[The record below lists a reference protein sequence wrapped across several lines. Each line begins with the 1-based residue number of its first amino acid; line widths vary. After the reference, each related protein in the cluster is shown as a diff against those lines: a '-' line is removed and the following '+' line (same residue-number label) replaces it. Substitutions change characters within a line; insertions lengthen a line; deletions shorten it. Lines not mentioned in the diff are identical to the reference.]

1 MKQKHNLFSKTIA
14 LAMAILIAS
23 TTLTGC
29 SWFSSR
35 QDESSQEVVLEAPE
49 PDAQD
54 PGEDIV
60 DDSEVTADEDPTI
73 QSDEEENVVE
83 EPDTTTTGSKPDTTT
98 TETTGTASGS
108 TTTTQTV
115 VVTTPQQTAAPTTTN
130 KTNSSSSSS
139 SSSNT
144 SKTSSTT
151 KPTGTTSRQQSSQN
165 ATAVYQPVGSKP
177 VEESAAKQLAQPT
190 GGAPTPKKNTSYPSA
205 RFSQKGTYSE
215 SKVYQDGY
223 IDTGSVTIANK
234 TFVGSLYI
242 KVPSG
247 TVTLKNVDIQGT
259 LYVHSGSDWV
269 KLYDVNASKL
279 EVESKDTS
287 RVFASRD
294 TELSNVSI
302 KSETILEEGG
312 LFSGSRGF
320 TNVTVNAPK
329 GTTLTMKNLAL
340 NLLTTRSDC
349 DVVYDDDTI
358 INYVYTYAPTDLY
371 GYGQV
376 NRLYCYSDGVYYDAK
391 PLYIETGRGYASP
404 SKRIYSGGSGSSD
417 QTKKVTLY
425 GIADQYLD
433 IGEKKIVGID
443 HNGSS
448 LKVTTSNSSVAKVT
462 YSTAKSHITMTGV
475 KPGRAT
481 IKVTS
486 SRTGYESST
495 ISFDIIVRDNT
506 TQTVQLSGISNKYM
520 DEGDVRYV
528 NVNTNASRIT
538 LTNSNSRVA
547 EVTADGFQLKIR
559 ARNAGTTTV
568 KVTASRSGQIS
579 KSTTFKVIVSGNSS
593 GSEDKVIIRKIS
605 DQIMNRGSERIIN
618 VNTDGSSI
626 KATSSNTSVARVST
640 RRDDTLVIE
649 AVGTGTARITVTAS
663 RRGYRDATTSFYV
676 DVNGKTISA
685 PTVYMNYPN
694 GASYTNGSWSN
705 QNITFNLTGYSSG
718 RTAYSYERPAG
729 GSSSQ
734 WGNRRELA
742 NGTLTISAEGQKD
755 YYFFTRGSSGDSE
768 ATRVYTVRID
778 KTNPVINSISAPNNT
793 LSLRVS
799 DALSG
804 VANVVVLD
812 SNNTR
817 YTPVYANGTYT
828 FTPAAAGNYRAV
840 VTDYAGNSVTSNTYS
855 MPGTTQPDTTPPVIT
870 IDSTTTAPQTWQRN
884 SFDVKFSVSDSG
896 KLKSV
901 TADRGRLTQ
910 QTDGSYILSL
920 DEEGQNTYTIT
931 AEDESGNKQTAQIT
945 YYLDETNPVIGEPT
959 VDKNNEVTFTVTD
972 RLSGVVANSIAAVNK
987 SNDNDKPPVTHT
999 TGDSYT
1005 FTGTA
1010 GAEYNITAMDGA
1022 GNTAQAS
1029 VSIPQDTT
1037 TTPQPPAQGTITL
1050 SKISVSDESGIAQSK
1065 TISFQI
1071 EQNLQPGETLNVTV
1085 QKQGGAQL
1093 NAAATQSGNSTNYS
1107 VEVSEDGTYEVTATI
1122 SKDNVVLDTKKESIS
1137 VAGIDNEKPVIAV
1150 TKNEDNVVEFT
1161 VKDMNATTATFDGSA
1176 VTLKADATPQGLVY
1190 TGTVASAAAGEH
1202 TITATDA
1209 AGNTATQQ
1217 VTVTEKQQAPTVTVP
1232 SNTVSSADGQTA
1244 TTTIT
1249 VDPHGSSV
1257 SAVEPKESGAQVT
1270 RTAENQYQFTAT
1282 ANGSYTVE
1290 VTTAD
1295 NLSASVAL
1303 QVTGIEEKTNE
1314 PPVIQLGEQQLNAAM
1329 TEVTIPV
1336 TVSDPDG
1343 NAANVKLTASGG
1355 SLTGEG
1361 GSYTFTATA
1370 NGSYTFTA
1378 VDKDGNQATANAYVE
1393 KIIGNIAPAIRA
1405 GQPQVSA
1412 GTATAAITADPNG
1425 GAAITSVTG
1434 SEGCTVAPQGD
1445 GSYLLTTSANGTYTV
1460 TATNA
1465 LGKTAQTTVTVSG
1478 IDSTPPVIGEPTVSY
1493 SEDRKTATVSLSV
1506 TDEGGVASVTF
1517 AGIEMSASG
1526 GSYQASVSQNGSYTV
1541 VAVDQAGNQ
1550 QSATVQVSGIDLTP
1564 PSIQVTSAN
1573 NSWQKSQTVTFSV
1586 TDENSGVSAVQ
1597 VTRDGAPVAYTESS
1611 GYQFIA
1617 SANGTYVIAA
1627 TDKAGNQSTQSVTIT
1642 MVDATAPAAPSLTN
1656 GGKPVNAYNGKE
1668 DSVYKTDATS
1678 FAVSYQKAAEGESP
1692 VTVKAKV
1699 DSGEYTALSAD
1710 APKVTLTA
1718 GPHTVKIK
1726 TVDAAGNESAEV
1738 TYQISV
1744 QSKQASEQTGAEEP
1758 ETSDKQQ
1765 AETQEQPKE
1774 KQPAESFADPLPQE

>member
-98 TETTGTASGS
+98 TGTTGTASGS

-115 VVTTPQQTAAPTTTN
+115 VVTTPQQTAAPTNTN
-130 KTNSSSSSS
+130 KTN

-165 ATAVYQPVGSKP
+165 TTAVYQPVGSKP
-177 VEESAAKQLAQPT
+177 VEKSAAKQLAQPT

-312 LFSGSRGF
+312 MFSGSRGF

-329 GTTLTMKNLAL
+329 GTTLTMRNLAL

-371 GYGQV
+371 GYGQI
-376 NRLYCYSDGVYYDAK
+376 NRLYCYSNGVYYDAK
-391 PLYIETGRGYASP
+391 PLYIETGRGYATP

-425 GIADQYLD
+425 DIANQYLD

-448 LKVTTSNSSVAKVT
+448 LRVTTSNASVAKVT

-618 VNTDGSSI
+618 VYTDGSSI
-626 KATSSNTSVARVST
+626 KASSSNTSVARVST
-640 RRDDTLVIE
+640 RRDDTLIIE

-705 QNITFNLTGYSSG
+705 QNITFTLTGYSSG

-755 YYFFTRGSSGDSE
+755 YYFFTRGSAGDSE

-778 KTNPVINSISAPNNT
+778 KTKPVIDSASVQNNT

-870 IDSTTTAPQTWQRN
+870 IDSTTTAPQTWQRA

-945 YYLDETNPVIGEPT
+945 YYLDETNPEINYNVNKESKL
-959 VDKNNEVTFTVTD
+959 VTVTVAD
-972 RLSGVVANSIAAVNK
+972 RLSGINSVK
-987 SNDNDKPPVTHT
+987 VTESGADVQLQNPST
-999 TGDSYT
+999 NIYT
-1005 FTGTA
+1005 FTGEA
-1010 GAEYNITAMDGA
+1010 GKTYMVTAMDGA
-1022 GNTAQAS
+1022 GNTTQKD
-1029 VSIPQDTT
+1029 VQIPQDTT

-1050 SKISVSDESGIAQSK
+1050 SKISVSDPDGIAKSK

-1107 VEVSEDGTYEVTATI
+1107 VEVSENGTYEVTATI

-1137 VAGIDNEKPVIAV
+1137 VTGIDNEKPVIDSIEQ
-1150 TKNEDNVVEFT
+1150 TEEK
-1161 VKDMNATTATFDGSA
+1161 DGSKISFKVTDANA
-1176 VTLKADATPQGLVY
+1176 VNVLFNGTTIAANADGSYSV
-1190 TGTVASAAAGEH
+1190 TGIPAGDY

-1209 AGNTATQQ
+1209 AGNTASQQ
-1217 VTVTEKQQAPTVTVP
+1217 VTVAEKQQAPTVTVP

-1343 NAANVKLTASGG
+1343 NAADVKLTASGG

-1564 PSIQVTSAN
+1564 PSIQVMSAN
-1573 NSWQKSQTVTFSV
+1573 NTWQKSQTVTFSV
-1586 TDENSGVSAVQ
+1586 TDENSGVSTVQ
-1597 VTRDGAPVAYTESS
+1597 VTKDGAPVAYTESS
-1611 GYQFIA
+1611 GYQFVA
-1617 SANGTYVIAA
+1617 AANGTYVIAA

-1718 GPHTVKIK
+1718 GTHTVKIK

-1744 QSKQASEQTGAEEP
+1744 QTKQASEQTGTEKP

-1765 AETQEQPKE
+1765 EETQEQPKE
-1774 KQPAESFADPLPQE
+1774 KQSAESFADPLPQE

>member
-98 TETTGTASGS
+98 TGTTGTASGS

-115 VVTTPQQTAAPTTTN
+115 VVTTPQQTAAPTNTN
-130 KTNSSSSSS
+130 KTNSSS

-165 ATAVYQPVGSKP
+165 TTAVYQPVGSKP
-177 VEESAAKQLAQPT
+177 VEKSAAKQLAQPT

-312 LFSGSRGF
+312 MFSNSRGF

-371 GYGQV
+371 GYGQI

-391 PLYIETGRGYASP
+391 PLYIETGRGYATP

-425 GIADQYLD
+425 DISNQYLD

-448 LKVTTSNSSVAKVT
+448 LRVTTSNASVAKVT

-495 ISFDIIVRDNT
+495 ISFDIIVRDDT

-626 KATSSNTSVARVST
+626 KATSSNSSVARVST

-705 QNITFNLTGYSSG
+705 QNITFTLTGYSSG

-734 WGNRRELA
+734 WGSRRELA

-755 YYFFTRGSSGDSE
+755 YYFFTRGSAGDSE

-778 KTNPVINSISAPNNT
+778 KTKPVIDSASVQNNT

-840 VTDYAGNSVTSNTYS
+840 VTDYAGNSVTIGPYS
-855 MPGTTQPDTTPPVIT
+855 LQNPGNPDHTPPVIN
-870 IDSTTTAPQTWQRN
+870 ISQNVDQTKWQKA
-884 SFDVKFSVSDSG
+884 DGEVKFTVTDSSPIQ
-896 KLKSV
+896 SV
-901 TADRGRLTQ
+901 TVDQGNLKQ
-910 QTDGSYILSL
+910 EEDGSYTLKLSL
-920 DEEGQNTYTIT
+920 EGKNVYTIKAT
-931 AEDESGNKQTAQIT
+931 DAIDNYAVTSIT
-945 YYLDETNPVIGEPT
+945 YYLDKTNPAIGEMT
-959 VDKNNEVTFTVTD
+959 VDENEVTFTVTD
-972 RLSGVVANSIAAVNK
+972 SLSGIVTNSITAVNK
-987 SNDNDKPPVTHT
+987 ADSNDKKDVTST
-999 TGDSYT
+999 TGDRYT
-1005 FTGTA
+1005 FTGEA
-1010 GAEYNITAMDGA
+1010 GKTYMVTAMDGA

-1037 TTPQPPAQGTITL
+1037 TTPQPPAQGTIAL

-1085 QKQGGAQL
+1085 QKQGGAKL

-1107 VEVSEDGTYEVTATI
+1107 VEVSENGTYEVTATI
-1122 SKDNVVLDTKKESIS
+1122 SKDNVVLDTEKESVS

-1161 VKDMNATTATFDGSA
+1161 VKDMNATTVTFDGGA
-1176 VTLKADATPQGLVY
+1176 VTLKADTTSQGIVY

-1217 VTVTEKQQAPTVTVP
+1217 VTVAEKQQPPTVTVP
-1232 SNTVSSADGQTA
+1232 SNTVSSADGKTA

-1303 QVTGIEEKTNE
+1303 QVTGIQEKTNE
-1314 PPVIQLGEQQLNAAM
+1314 PPVIQLGEQQLDAAM

-1343 NAANVKLTASGG
+1343 SAADVKLTASGG

-1478 IDSTPPVIGEPTVSY
+1478 IDNTPPAIGESTVSY

-1597 VTRDGAPVAYTESS
+1597 VTKDGAPVAYTESS

-1642 MVDATAPAAPSLTN
+1642 MVDATAPAAPKLTN
-1656 GGKPVNAYNGKE
+1656 GNSAINPYNTKP

-1678 FAVSYQKAAEGESP
+1678 FAVSYQKAVEGESP

-1718 GPHTVKIK
+1718 GTHTVKIK

-1744 QSKQASEQTGAEEP
+1744 QSKQASEQTGTEKP

-1774 KQPAESFADPLPQE
+1774 KQSAESFADPLPQE

>member
-115 VVTTPQQTAAPTTTN
+115 VVTTPQQTAAPTNTN
-130 KTNSSSSSS
+130 KTNSSS

-165 ATAVYQPVGSKP
+165 TTAVYQPVGSKP
-177 VEESAAKQLAQPT
+177 VEKSAAKQLAQPT

-312 LFSGSRGF
+312 MFSGSRGF

-329 GTTLTMKNLAL
+329 GTTLTMRNLAL

-371 GYGQV
+371 GYGQI

-391 PLYIETGRGYASP
+391 PLYIETGRGYATP

-425 GIADQYLD
+425 DIANQYLD

-448 LKVTTSNSSVAKVT
+448 LRVTTSNASVAKVT

-495 ISFDIIVRDNT
+495 ISFDIIVRDDT

-626 KATSSNTSVARVST
+626 KATSSNSSVARVST

-755 YYFFTRGSSGDSE
+755 YYFFTRGSAGDSE
-768 ATRVYTVRID
+768 ATGVYTVRID
-778 KTNPVINSISAPNNT
+778 KTKPVIDSASVQNNT
-793 LSLRVS
+793 LSFRVS

-840 VTDYAGNSVTSNTYS
+840 VTDYAGNSVTIGPYS
-855 MPGTTQPDTTPPVIT
+855 LQNPGNPDHTPPVIN
-870 IDSTTTAPQTWQRN
+870 ISQNVDQTKWQKA
-884 SFDVKFSVSDSG
+884 DGEVKFTVTDSSPIQ
-896 KLKSV
+896 SV
-901 TADRGRLTQ
+901 TVDQGNLKQ
-910 QTDGSYILSL
+910 EEDGSYTLKLSL
-920 DEEGQNTYTIT
+920 EGKNVYTIKAT
-931 AEDESGNKQTAQIT
+931 DAIDNYAVTSIT
-945 YYLDETNPVIGEPT
+945 YYLDKTNPVIEEPT
-959 VDKNNEVTFTVTD
+959 IDKNEVTFTVTD
-972 RLSGVVANSIAAVNK
+972 SLSGIVTNSITAVNK
-987 SNDNDKPPVTHT
+987 SDDNDKPPVTHT

-1010 GAEYNITAMDGA
+1010 GTEYSITVMDGA
-1022 GNTAQAS
+1022 GNRTQKD
-1029 VSIPQDTT
+1029 VQIPQDTT

-1065 TISFQI
+1065 TLSFQI
-1071 EQNLQPGETLNVTV
+1071 EQDLQPGETLNVTV

-1137 VAGIDNEKPVIAV
+1137 VTGIDNEKPVISSVEQTQEEGGARISFKVTDANAV
-1150 TKNEDNVVEFT
+1150 NVLFEGT
-1161 VKDMNATTATFDGSA
+1161 TIAANADGSYS
-1176 VTLKADATPQGLVY
+1176 VTGIPAGDY
-1190 TGTVASAAAGEH
+1190 TIA
-1202 TITATDA
+1202 ATDV
-1209 AGNTATQQ
+1209 AGNTATQK

-1257 SAVEPKESGAQVT
+1257 SAVEPKESGARVT

-1343 NAANVKLTASGG
+1343 SAADVTLTASGG

-1445 GSYLLTTSANGTYTV
+1445 GSYLLTTSVNGTYTV

-1478 IDSTPPVIGEPTVSY
+1478 IDNTPPVIGEPAVSY

-1586 TDENSGVSAVQ
+1586 TDENSGVRAVQ

-1611 GYQFIA
+1611 GYQFVA
-1617 SANGTYVIAA
+1617 AANGTYVIAA

-1718 GPHTVKIK
+1718 GTHTVKIK

-1744 QSKQASEQTGAEEP
+1744 QTKQASEQTGTEKP

-1774 KQPAESFADPLPQE
+1774 KQSAESFADPLPQE

>member
-115 VVTTPQQTAAPTTTN
+115 VVTTPQQTAAPTNTN
-130 KTNSSSSSS
+130 KTNSSS

-279 EVESKDTS
+279 EVESEDTS

-312 LFSGSRGF
+312 LFSNSRGF

-329 GTTLTMKNLAL
+329 GTTLTMRNLAL

-371 GYGQV
+371 GYGQI

-391 PLYIETGRGYASP
+391 PLYIETGRGYATP

-425 GIADQYLD
+425 DISNQYLD

-448 LKVTTSNSSVAKVT
+448 LRVTTSNASVAKVT

-495 ISFDIIVRDNT
+495 ISFDIIVRDDT

-626 KATSSNTSVARVST
+626 KASSSNTSVARVST

-742 NGTLTISAEGQKD
+742 NGTLTVSAEGQKD
-755 YYFFTRGSSGDSE
+755 YYFFTRGSAGDSE

-778 KTNPVINSISAPNNT
+778 KTNPVIDSISAPNNT

-817 YTPVYANGTYT
+817 YTPVYANGIYT
-828 FTPAAAGNYRAV
+828 FTPAATGNYRV
-840 VTDYAGNSVTSNTYS
+840 LVTDYAGNSVTSNTYS

-870 IDSTTTAPQTWQRN
+870 IDSTTTAPQTWQRA

-945 YYLDETNPVIGEPT
+945 YYLDETNPEINYNVNKESKL
-959 VDKNNEVTFTVTD
+959 VTVTVAD
-972 RLSGVVANSIAAVNK
+972 RLSGINSVK
-987 SNDNDKPPVTHT
+987 VTESGADVQLQNPST
-999 TGDSYT
+999 NIYT
-1005 FTGTA
+1005 FTGEA
-1010 GAEYNITAMDGA
+1010 GKTYMVTAMDGA
-1022 GNTAQAS
+1022 GNTTQKD
-1029 VSIPQDTT
+1029 VQIPQDTT
-1037 TTPQPPAQGTITL
+1037 TTPQPPAQGAITL

-1065 TISFQI
+1065 TLSFQI

-1122 SKDNVVLDTKKESIS
+1122 SKDNVVLDTEKESIS
-1137 VAGIDNEKPVIAV
+1137 VAGIDNEKPVIDSIEQ
-1150 TKNEDNVVEFT
+1150 TEEK
-1161 VKDMNATTATFDGSA
+1161 DGSKISFKVTDANA
-1176 VTLKADATPQGLVY
+1176 VNVLFNGTTIAANADGSYSV
-1190 TGTVASAAAGEH
+1190 TGIPAGDY

-1209 AGNTATQQ
+1209 AGNTATQK

-1314 PPVIQLGEQQLNAAM
+1314 PPVIQLGEQQLDAAM

-1343 NAANVKLTASGG
+1343 SAADVTLTASGG

-1460 TATNA
+1460 TATNE

-1478 IDSTPPVIGEPTVSY
+1478 IDNTPPAIGEPTVSY

-1564 PSIQVTSAN
+1564 PSIQVMSAN
-1573 NSWQKSQTVTFSV
+1573 NTWQKSQTVTFSV
-1586 TDENSGVSAVQ
+1586 TDENSGVSTVQ
-1597 VTRDGAPVAYTESS
+1597 VTKDGAPVAYTESS
-1611 GYQFIA
+1611 GYQFVA
-1617 SANGTYVIAA
+1617 AANGTYVIAA
-1627 TDKAGNQSTQSVTIT
+1627 TDKAGNPNTRSVTIT
-1642 MVDATAPAAPSLTN
+1642 TVDATAPAAPSLTN
-1656 GGKPVNAYNGKE
+1656 SGKPVNAYNGKE

-1699 DSGEYTALSAD
+1699 DSGEYTALSAE

-1718 GPHTVKIK
+1718 GTHTVKIK

-1744 QSKQASEQTGAEEP
+1744 QTKQASEQTGTEKP

-1765 AETQEQPKE
+1765 EETQEQPKE
-1774 KQPAESFADPLPQE
+1774 KQSAESFADPLPQE

>member
-115 VVTTPQQTAAPTTTN
+115 VVTTPQQTAAPTNTN
-130 KTNSSSSSS
+130 KTNSSS

-151 KPTGTTSRQQSSQN
+151 KHTGTTSRQQSSQN
-165 ATAVYQPVGSKP
+165 TTAVYQPVGSKP
-177 VEESAAKQLAQPT
+177 VEKSAAKQLAQPT

-312 LFSGSRGF
+312 LFSNSRGF

-329 GTTLTMKNLAL
+329 GTTLTMRNLAL

-358 INYVYTYAPTDLY
+358 INYVYNYAPTDLY
-371 GYGQV
+371 GYGQI
-376 NRLYCYSDGVYYDAK
+376 NRLYCYSNGVYYDAK
-391 PLYIETGRGYASP
+391 PLYIETGRGYATP

-425 GIADQYLD
+425 DISNQYLD

-448 LKVTTSNSSVAKVT
+448 LRVTTSNASVAKVT

-626 KATSSNTSVARVST
+626 KASSSNTSVARVST
-640 RRDDTLVIE
+640 RRDDTLIIE

-676 DVNGKTISA
+676 DVNGKIISA

-742 NGTLTISAEGQKD
+742 NGTLTINAEGQKD
-755 YYFFTRGSSGDSE
+755 YYFFTRGSAGDSE

-778 KTNPVINSISAPNNT
+778 KTKPVIDSASVQNNT

-870 IDSTTTAPQTWQRN
+870 IDSTTTAPQTWQRA

-901 TADRGRLTQ
+901 TADRGTLTQ

-920 DEEGQNTYTIT
+920 DEEGKNIYTVT

-972 RLSGVVANSIAAVNK
+972 SLSGIVTNSITAVNK
-987 SNDNDKPPVTHT
+987 ADNNDKKDVTSA
-999 TGDSYT
+999 TGDRYT
-1005 FTGTA
+1005 FTGEA
-1010 GAEYNITAMDGA
+1010 GKTYTVSVMDGA
-1022 GNTAQAS
+1022 GNTTQKD
-1029 VSIPQDTT
+1029 VQIPQDTT

-1093 NAAATQSGNSTNYS
+1093 NAAATQSGNMTNYS
-1107 VEVSEDGTYEVTATI
+1107 VEVSENGTYEVTATI
-1122 SKDNVVLDTKKESIS
+1122 SKDNVVLDTKKESIP
-1137 VAGIDNEKPVIAV
+1137 VAGIDNEKPVIDSIEQ
-1150 TKNEDNVVEFT
+1150 TEEK
-1161 VKDMNATTATFDGSA
+1161 DGSKISFKVTDANA
-1176 VTLKADATPQGLVY
+1176 VNVLFNGTTIAANADGSYSV
-1190 TGTVASAAAGEH
+1190 TGIPAGDYI
-1202 TITATDA
+1202 ITATDA
-1209 AGNTATQQ
+1209 AGNTATQK
-1217 VTVTEKQQAPTVTVP
+1217 VTVTEKQQPPTVTVP

-1303 QVTGIEEKTNE
+1303 QVTGIQEKTNE
-1314 PPVIQLGEQQLNAAM
+1314 PPVIQLGEQQLDAAM

-1343 NAANVKLTASGG
+1343 NAADVKLTASGG

-1412 GTATAAITADPNG
+1412 GTATAIITADPNG

-1460 TATNA
+1460 TATNE

-1478 IDSTPPVIGEPTVSY
+1478 IDNTPPVIGEPAVSY

-1526 GSYQASVSQNGSYTV
+1526 GSYQALVSQNGSYTV

-1550 QSATVQVSGIDLTP
+1550 QSTTVQVSGIDLTP

-1573 NSWQKSQTVTFSV
+1573 NTWQKSQTVTFSV

-1597 VTRDGAPVAYTESS
+1597 VTKDGAPVAYTESS
-1611 GYQFIA
+1611 GYQFVA
-1617 SANGTYVIAA
+1617 AANGTYVIAA

-1718 GPHTVKIK
+1718 GTHTVKIK

-1744 QSKQASEQTGAEEP
+1744 QTKQASEQTGTEKP

-1774 KQPAESFADPLPQE
+1774 KQSAESFADPLPQE

>member
-115 VVTTPQQTAAPTTTN
+115 VVTTPQQTAAPTNTN
-130 KTNSSSSSS
+130 KTN

-165 ATAVYQPVGSKP
+165 TTAVYQPVGSKP
-177 VEESAAKQLAQPT
+177 VEKSAAKQLAQPT

-279 EVESKDTS
+279 EVESEDTS

-312 LFSGSRGF
+312 MFSNSRGF

-371 GYGQV
+371 GYGQI

-391 PLYIETGRGYASP
+391 PLYIETGRGYATP

-425 GIADQYLD
+425 DIANQYLD

-448 LKVTTSNSSVAKVT
+448 LRVTTSNASVAKVT

-705 QNITFNLTGYSSG
+705 QNITFTLTGYSSG

-755 YYFFTRGSSGDSE
+755 YYFFTRGSAGDSE
-768 ATRVYTVRID
+768 ATGVYTVRID
-778 KTNPVINSISAPNNT
+778 KTKPVIDSASVQNNT

-828 FTPAAAGNYRAV
+828 FTPAATGNYRVV

-870 IDSTTTAPQTWQRN
+870 IDSTTTAPQTWQRA

-945 YYLDETNPVIGEPT
+945 YYLDETNPEINYNVNKESKL
-959 VDKNNEVTFTVTD
+959 VTVTVAD
-972 RLSGVVANSIAAVNK
+972 RLSGINSVK
-987 SNDNDKPPVTHT
+987 VTESGADVQLQNPST
-999 TGDSYT
+999 NTYT

-1010 GAEYNITAMDGA
+1010 GKTYTVSVMDGA

-1050 SKISVSDESGIAQSK
+1050 SKISVSDERGIAKSK

-1093 NAAATQSGNSTNYS
+1093 NAAATQSGNMTNYS

-1122 SKDNVVLDTKKESIS
+1122 SKDNVVLDTKKESVS
-1137 VAGIDNEKPVIAV
+1137 VTGIDNEKPVISSVEQTQEEGGARISFKVTDANAV
-1150 TKNEDNVVEFT
+1150 NVLFNGT
-1161 VKDMNATTATFDGSA
+1161 TIAANADGSYS
-1176 VTLKADATPQGLVY
+1176 VTGIPAGDY
-1190 TGTVASAAAGEH
+1190 TIA
-1202 TITATDA
+1202 ATDA
-1209 AGNTATQQ
+1209 AGNTATQK

-1232 SNTVSSADGQTA
+1232 SSTVSSADGQTA

-1314 PPVIQLGEQQLNAAM
+1314 PPVIQLGEQQLDAAM

-1343 NAANVKLTASGG
+1343 SAADVKLTASGG

-1564 PSIQVTSAN
+1564 PSIQVMSAN
-1573 NSWQKSQTVTFSV
+1573 NTWQKSQTVTFSV
-1586 TDENSGVSAVQ
+1586 TDENSGVSTVQ
-1597 VTRDGAPVAYTESS
+1597 VTKDGAPVAYTESS
-1611 GYQFIA
+1611 GYQFVA
-1617 SANGTYVIAA
+1617 AANGTYVIAA

-1718 GPHTVKIK
+1718 GTHTVKIK

-1744 QSKQASEQTGAEEP
+1744 QTKQASEQTGTEKP

-1765 AETQEQPKE
+1765 EETQEQPKE
-1774 KQPAESFADPLPQE
+1774 KQSAESFADPLPQE

>member
-1 MKQKHNLFSKTIA
+1 M
-14 LAMAILIAS
+14 
-23 TTLTGC
+23 
-29 SWFSSR
+29 
-35 QDESSQEVVLEAPE
+35 
-49 PDAQD
+49 
-54 PGEDIV
+54 
-60 DDSEVTADEDPTI
+60 
-73 QSDEEENVVE
+73 
-83 EPDTTTTGSKPDTTT
+83 
-98 TETTGTASGS
+98 
-108 TTTTQTV
+108 
-115 VVTTPQQTAAPTTTN
+115 
-130 KTNSSSSSS
+130 
-139 SSSNT
+139 
-144 SKTSSTT
+144 
-151 KPTGTTSRQQSSQN
+151 
-165 ATAVYQPVGSKP
+165 
-177 VEESAAKQLAQPT
+177 
-190 GGAPTPKKNTSYPSA
+190 
-205 RFSQKGTYSE
+205 
-215 SKVYQDGY
+215 
-223 IDTGSVTIANK
+223 TIANK

-312 LFSGSRGF
+312 MFSNSRGF

-371 GYGQV
+371 GYGQI

-391 PLYIETGRGYASP
+391 PLYIETGRGYATP

-425 GIADQYLD
+425 DIANQYLD

-448 LKVTTSNSSVAKVT
+448 LRVTTSNASVAKVT

-626 KATSSNTSVARVST
+626 KASSSNSSVARVST
-640 RRDDTLVIE
+640 RRDDTLIIE

-755 YYFFTRGSSGDSE
+755 YYFFTRGSAGDSE

-778 KTNPVINSISAPNNT
+778 KTNPVIDSASVQNNT
-793 LSLRVS
+793 LSFRVS

-870 IDSTTTAPQTWQRN
+870 IDSTTTAPQTWQRA

-901 TADRGRLTQ
+901 TADRGTLTQ

-945 YYLDETNPVIGEPT
+945 YYLDETNPEINYNVNKESKL
-959 VDKNNEVTFTVTD
+959 VTVTVAD
-972 RLSGVVANSIAAVNK
+972 RLSGINSVK
-987 SNDNDKPPVTHT
+987 VTESGADVQLQNPST
-999 TGDSYT
+999 NIYT
-1005 FTGTA
+1005 FTGEA
-1010 GAEYNITAMDGA
+1010 GKTYTVSVMDGA
-1022 GNTAQAS
+1022 GNTTQKD
-1029 VSIPQDTT
+1029 VQIPQDTT

-1050 SKISVSDESGIAQSK
+1050 SKISVSDESGIAKSK

-1137 VAGIDNEKPVIAV
+1137 VTGIDNEKPVIDSIEQTEEKDGSKISFKVTDANAV
-1150 TKNEDNVVEFT
+1150 NVL
-1161 VKDMNATTATFDGSA
+1161 FDGKTIAANADGSYS
-1176 VTLKADATPQGLVY
+1176 VTGIPAGDY
-1190 TGTVASAAAGEH
+1190 TIA
-1202 TITATDA
+1202 ATDV
-1209 AGNTATQQ
+1209 AGNTATQK

-1314 PPVIQLGEQQLNAAM
+1314 PPVIQLGEQQLDAAM

-1343 NAANVKLTASGG
+1343 SAADVKLTASGG

-1564 PSIQVTSAN
+1564 PSIQVMSAN
-1573 NSWQKSQTVTFSV
+1573 NTWQKSQTVTFSV
-1586 TDENSGVSAVQ
+1586 TDENSGVSTVQ
-1597 VTRDGAPVAYTESS
+1597 VTKDGAPVAYTESS
-1611 GYQFIA
+1611 GYQFVA
-1617 SANGTYVIAA
+1617 AANGTYVIAA
-1627 TDKAGNQSTQSVTIT
+1627 TDKAVNQSTQSVTIT
-1642 MVDATAPAAPSLTN
+1642 MVDATAPAAPLLTN
-1656 GGKPVNAYNGKE
+1656 GGKPVNAYNGKA

-1678 FAVSYQKAAEGESP
+1678 FAISYQKAVEGESP

-1718 GPHTVKIK
+1718 GTHTVKIK

-1744 QSKQASEQTGAEEP
+1744 QTKQASEQTGTEKP

-1765 AETQEQPKE
+1765 EETQEQPKE
-1774 KQPAESFADPLPQE
+1774 KQPADSFADPLPQE

>member
-115 VVTTPQQTAAPTTTN
+115 VVTTPQQTAAPTNTS
-130 KTNSSSSSS
+130 KTNSSS

-165 ATAVYQPVGSKP
+165 TTAVYQPVGSKP
-177 VEESAAKQLAQPT
+177 VEKSAAKQLAQPT

-312 LFSGSRGF
+312 LFSNSRGF

-329 GTTLTMKNLAL
+329 GTTLTMRNLAL

-371 GYGQV
+371 GYGQI
-376 NRLYCYSDGVYYDAK
+376 NRLYCYSNGVYYDAK
-391 PLYIETGRGYASP
+391 PLYIETGRGYATP

-425 GIADQYLD
+425 DIANQYLD

-448 LKVTTSNSSVAKVT
+448 LRVTTSNASVAKVT

-568 KVTASRSGQIS
+568 KVTASRSRQIS

-705 QNITFNLTGYSSG
+705 QNITFTLTGYSSG

-755 YYFFTRGSSGDSE
+755 YYFFTRGSAGDSE

-778 KTNPVINSISAPNNT
+778 KTKPVIDSASVQNNT

-828 FTPAAAGNYRAV
+828 FTPAAAGYYRAV

-870 IDSTTTAPQTWQRN
+870 IDSTTTAPQTWQRA

-945 YYLDETNPVIGEPT
+945 YYLDETNPEINYNVNKESKL
-959 VDKNNEVTFTVTD
+959 VTVTVAD
-972 RLSGVVANSIAAVNK
+972 RLSGINSVK
-987 SNDNDKPPVTHT
+987 VTESGADVQLQNPST
-999 TGDSYT
+999 NTYT

-1010 GAEYNITAMDGA
+1010 GKTYTVSVMDGA

-1107 VEVSEDGTYEVTATI
+1107 VEVSENGTYEVTATI

-1137 VAGIDNEKPVIAV
+1137 VAGIDNEKPVITV
-1150 TKNEDNVVEFT
+1150 TKNEDGAVEFT

-1176 VTLKADATPQGLVY
+1176 VTLKTDATSQGLVY

-1303 QVTGIEEKTNE
+1303 QVTGIQEKTNE

-1336 TVSDPDG
+1336 TVSDPNG
-1343 NAANVKLTASGG
+1343 SAADVTLTASGG

-1370 NGSYTFTA
+1370 NGSYIFTA
-1378 VDKDGNQATANAYVE
+1378 ADKDGNQATANAYVE

-1405 GQPQVSA
+1405 GQPQVSS

-1465 LGKTAQTTVTVSG
+1465 LGETAQTTVTVSG
-1478 IDSTPPVIGEPTVSY
+1478 IDNTPPVIGEPSVSY
-1493 SEDRKTATVSLSV
+1493 SENRKTATVSLSV

-1550 QSATVQVSGIDLTP
+1550 QSTTVQVSGIDLTP

-1597 VTRDGAPVAYTESS
+1597 VTKDGAPVAYTESS
-1611 GYQFIA
+1611 GYQFVA
-1617 SANGTYVIAA
+1617 AANGTYVIAA

-1642 MVDATAPAAPSLTN
+1642 MVDATAPAAPLLTN

-1668 DSVYKTDATS
+1668 DSIYKTDATS

-1718 GPHTVKIK
+1718 GTHTVKIK

-1744 QSKQASEQTGAEEP
+1744 QTKQASEQTGTEKP

-1765 AETQEQPKE
+1765 EETQEQPKE

>member
-83 EPDTTTTGSKPDTTT
+83 EPDTTTTGSKPETTT
-98 TETTGTASGS
+98 TGTTGTASGS

-115 VVTTPQQTAAPTTTN
+115 VVTTPQQTAAPTNTN
-130 KTNSSSSSS
+130 KTNSSS

-165 ATAVYQPVGSKP
+165 TTAVYQPVGSKP
-177 VEESAAKQLAQPT
+177 VEKSAAKQLAQPT

-329 GTTLTMKNLAL
+329 GTTLTMRNLAL

-358 INYVYTYAPTDLY
+358 INYVYNYAPTDLY
-371 GYGQV
+371 GYGQI
-376 NRLYCYSDGVYYDAK
+376 NRLYCYSNGVYYDAK
-391 PLYIETGRGYASP
+391 PLYIETGRGYATP

-425 GIADQYLD
+425 DIANQYLD

-448 LKVTTSNSSVAKVT
+448 LRVTTSNASVAKVT

-742 NGTLTISAEGQKD
+742 NGTLTINAEGQKD
-755 YYFFTRGSSGDSE
+755 YYFFTRGSAGDSE

-778 KTNPVINSISAPNNT
+778 KTKPVIDSASVQNNT

-828 FTPAAAGNYRAV
+828 FTPAAAGNYRVV
-840 VTDYAGNSVTSNTYS
+840 VTDYAGNSVTIGPYS
-855 MPGTTQPDTTPPVIT
+855 LQNPGNPDHTPPVIN
-870 IDSTTTAPQTWQRN
+870 ISQNVDQTKWQKA
-884 SFDVKFSVSDSG
+884 DGEVKFTVTDSSPIQ
-896 KLKSV
+896 SV
-901 TADRGRLTQ
+901 TVDQGNLKQ
-910 QTDGSYILSL
+910 EEDGSYTLKLSL
-920 DEEGQNTYTIT
+920 EGKNVYTIKAT
-931 AEDESGNKQTAQIT
+931 DAIDNYAVTSIT
-945 YYLDETNPVIGEPT
+945 YYLDKTNPVIGEPT

-972 RLSGVVANSIAAVNK
+972 RLSGVVANSIAAVDKADGN
-987 SNDNDKPPVTHT
+987 NKPPVTHT

-1010 GAEYNITAMDGA
+1010 GAEYSITVMDGA
-1022 GNTAQAS
+1022 GNTAQTS
-1029 VSIPQDTT
+1029 VLIPQDTT
-1037 TTPQPPAQGTITL
+1037 TTPRPPAQGTIIL
-1050 SKISVSDESGIAQSK
+1050 SKISVSDPDGIAQSK

-1085 QKQGGAQL
+1085 QKQGGAKL

-1107 VEVSEDGTYEVTATI
+1107 VEVSENGTYEVTATI
-1122 SKDNVVLDTKKESIS
+1122 SKDNVVLDTEKESIS
-1137 VAGIDNEKPVIAV
+1137 VTGIDNEKPVITV
-1150 TKNEDNVVEFT
+1150 TKNEDGAVEFT

-1176 VTLKADATPQGLVY
+1176 VTLKTDATSQGLVY

-1217 VTVTEKQQAPTVTVP
+1217 VTVAEKQQPPTVTVP

-1343 NAANVKLTASGG
+1343 SAADVKLTASGG
-1355 SLTGEG
+1355 TLTGEG

-1611 GYQFIA
+1611 GYQFVA
-1617 SANGTYVIAA
+1617 AANGTYVIAA

-1642 MVDATAPAAPSLTN
+1642 TVDATAPAAPSLTN

-1678 FAVSYQKAAEGESP
+1678 FAVSYQKAVEGESP

-1699 DSGEYTALSAD
+1699 DSGEYAALSAE

-1718 GPHTVKIK
+1718 GTHTVKIK

-1744 QSKQASEQTGAEEP
+1744 QTKQASEQTGTEKP

-1765 AETQEQPKE
+1765 EETQEQPKE
-1774 KQPAESFADPLPQE
+1774 KQSAESFADPLPQE

>member
-83 EPDTTTTGSKPDTTT
+83 EPDTTTTGSKPETTT
-98 TETTGTASGS
+98 TGTTGTASGS

-115 VVTTPQQTAAPTTTN
+115 VVTTPQQTAAPTNTN
-130 KTNSSSSSS
+130 KTNSSS

-165 ATAVYQPVGSKP
+165 TMAVYQPVGSKP

-279 EVESKDTS
+279 EVESEDTS

-312 LFSGSRGF
+312 LFSNSRGF

-358 INYVYTYAPTDLY
+358 INYVYNYAPTDLY
-371 GYGQV
+371 GYGQI

-391 PLYIETGRGYASP
+391 PLYIETGRGYATP

-425 GIADQYLD
+425 DIANQYLD

-448 LKVTTSNSSVAKVT
+448 LRVTTSNASVAKVT

-626 KATSSNTSVARVST
+626 KASSSNTSVARVST
-640 RRDDTLVIE
+640 RRDDTLIIE

-755 YYFFTRGSSGDSE
+755 YYFFTRGSAGDSE

-778 KTNPVINSISAPNNT
+778 KTKPVIDSASVQNNT

-870 IDSTTTAPQTWQRN
+870 IDSTTTAPQTWQRA

-945 YYLDETNPVIGEPT
+945 YYLDETNPEINYNANKESKLV
-959 VDKNNEVTFTVTD
+959 TVTVAD
-972 RLSGVVANSIAAVNK
+972 RLSGINSVK
-987 SNDNDKPPVTHT
+987 VTESGADVQLQNPST
-999 TGDSYT
+999 NIYT
-1005 FTGTA
+1005 FTGEA
-1010 GAEYNITAMDGA
+1010 GKTYMVTAMDGA
-1022 GNTAQAS
+1022 GNTTQKD
-1029 VSIPQDTT
+1029 VQIPQDTT

-1050 SKISVSDESGIAQSK
+1050 SKISVSDPDGIAQSK

-1122 SKDNVVLDTKKESIS
+1122 SKDNVVLDTKKESIP
-1137 VAGIDNEKPVIAV
+1137 VAGIDNEKPVISSVEQTQEEGGARISFKVTDANAV
-1150 TKNEDNVVEFT
+1150 NVLFEGT
-1161 VKDMNATTATFDGSA
+1161 TIAANADGSYS
-1176 VTLKADATPQGLVY
+1176 VTGIP
-1190 TGTVASAAAGEH
+1190 AGDY

-1217 VTVTEKQQAPTVTVP
+1217 VTVAEKQQPPTVTVP

-1314 PPVIQLGEQQLNAAM
+1314 PPVIQLGEQQLDAAM

-1343 NAANVKLTASGG
+1343 SAADVKLTASGG

-1478 IDSTPPVIGEPTVSY
+1478 IDNTPPVIGEPAVSY
-1493 SEDRKTATVSLSV
+1493 SEDRETATVSLSV

-1526 GSYQASVSQNGSYTV
+1526 GSYQALVSQNGSYTV

-1573 NSWQKSQTVTFSV
+1573 DTWQKSQTVTFSV

-1597 VTRDGAPVAYTESS
+1597 VTKDGAPVAYTERS

-1642 MVDATAPAAPSLTN
+1642 TVDATAPAAPSLTN
-1656 GGKPVNAYNGKE
+1656 GSKPVNAYNGKE
-1668 DSVYKTDATS
+1668 DSIYKTDATS

-1718 GPHTVKIK
+1718 GTHTVKIK

-1744 QSKQASEQTGAEEP
+1744 QTKQASEQTGTEKP

-1765 AETQEQPKE
+1765 EETQEQPKE

>member
-98 TETTGTASGS
+98 TGTTGTASGS

-115 VVTTPQQTAAPTTTN
+115 VVTTPQQTAAPTNTN
-130 KTNSSSSSS
+130 KTNSSL

-177 VEESAAKQLAQPT
+177 VEKSAAKQLAQPT

-312 LFSGSRGF
+312 MFSNSRGF

-329 GTTLTMKNLAL
+329 DTTLTMKNLAL

-371 GYGQV
+371 GYGQI

-391 PLYIETGRGYASP
+391 PLYIETGRGYATP

-425 GIADQYLD
+425 DIANQYLD

-448 LKVTTSNSSVAKVT
+448 LRVTTSNASVAKVT

-618 VNTDGSSI
+618 VYTDGSSI
-626 KATSSNTSVARVST
+626 KASSSNTSVARVST
-640 RRDDTLVIE
+640 RRDDTLIIE

-870 IDSTTTAPQTWQRN
+870 IDSTTTAPQTWQRA

-901 TADRGRLTQ
+901 TADRGTLTQ

-920 DEEGQNTYTIT
+920 DEEGKNIYTVT

-945 YYLDETNPVIGEPT
+945 YYLDETNPEINYNVNKESKL
-959 VDKNNEVTFTVTD
+959 VTVTVAD
-972 RLSGVVANSIAAVNK
+972 RLSGINSVK
-987 SNDNDKPPVTHT
+987 VTESGADVQLQNPST
-999 TGDSYT
+999 NIYT
-1005 FTGTA
+1005 FTGEA
-1010 GAEYNITAMDGA
+1010 GKTYMVTAMDGA
-1022 GNTAQAS
+1022 GNTTQKD
-1029 VSIPQDTT
+1029 VQIPQDTT

-1050 SKISVSDESGIAQSK
+1050 SKISVSDPDGIAQSK

-1085 QKQGGAQL
+1085 QKQGGAKL

-1137 VAGIDNEKPVIAV
+1137 VTGIDNEKPVITV
-1150 TKNEDNVVEFT
+1150 TKNEDGAVEFT

-1176 VTLKADATPQGLVY
+1176 VTLKTDATSQGLVY

-1303 QVTGIEEKTNE
+1303 QVTGIQEKTNE
-1314 PPVIQLGEQQLNAAM
+1314 PPVIQLGEQQLDAAM

-1343 NAANVKLTASGG
+1343 NAADVKLTASGG
-1355 SLTGEG
+1355 TLTGEG

-1611 GYQFIA
+1611 GYQFVA
-1617 SANGTYVIAA
+1617 AANGTYVIAA

-1668 DSVYKTDATS
+1668 DSIYKTDATS

-1718 GPHTVKIK
+1718 GTHTVKIK

-1744 QSKQASEQTGAEEP
+1744 QTKQASEQTGTEEP
-1758 ETSDKQQ
+1758 ETSGKQQ
-1765 AETQEQPKE
+1765 EETQEQPKE
-1774 KQPAESFADPLPQE
+1774 KQSAESFADPLPQE

>member
-115 VVTTPQQTAAPTTTN
+115 VVTTPQQTAAPTNTS
-130 KTNSSSSSS
+130 KTNSSS

-165 ATAVYQPVGSKP
+165 TTAVYQPVGSKP

-312 LFSGSRGF
+312 LFSNSRGF

-329 GTTLTMKNLAL
+329 GTTLTMRNLAL

-371 GYGQV
+371 GYGQI
-376 NRLYCYSDGVYYDAK
+376 NRLYCYSNGVYYDAK
-391 PLYIETGRGYASP
+391 PLYIETGRGYATP

-425 GIADQYLD
+425 DIANQYLD

-448 LKVTTSNSSVAKVT
+448 LRVTTSNASVAKVT

-593 GSEDKVIIRKIS
+593 GSEDKVIIRRIS

-618 VNTDGSSI
+618 VYTDGSSI
-626 KATSSNTSVARVST
+626 KASSSNTSVARVST
-640 RRDDTLVIE
+640 RRDDTLIIE

-705 QNITFNLTGYSSG
+705 QNITFTLTGYSSG

-755 YYFFTRGSSGDSE
+755 YYFFTRGSAGDSE

-778 KTNPVINSISAPNNT
+778 KTKPVIDSASVQNNT

-870 IDSTTTAPQTWQRN
+870 IDSTTTAPQTWQRA

-901 TADRGRLTQ
+901 TADRGTLTQ

-920 DEEGQNTYTIT
+920 DEEGKNIYTVT

-945 YYLDETNPVIGEPT
+945 YYLDETNPEINYNVNKESKL
-959 VDKNNEVTFTVTD
+959 VTVTVAD
-972 RLSGVVANSIAAVNK
+972 RLSGINSVK
-987 SNDNDKPPVTHT
+987 VTESGADVQLQNPST
-999 TGDSYT
+999 NIYT
-1005 FTGTA
+1005 FTGEA
-1010 GAEYNITAMDGA
+1010 GKTYMVTAMDGA
-1022 GNTAQAS
+1022 GNTTQKD
-1029 VSIPQDTT
+1029 VQIPQDTT

-1050 SKISVSDESGIAQSK
+1050 SKISVSDLDGIAQSK

-1122 SKDNVVLDTKKESIS
+1122 SKDNVVLDTKKESVS
-1137 VAGIDNEKPVIAV
+1137 VTGIDNEKPVIDSIEQ
-1150 TKNEDNVVEFT
+1150 TEEK
-1161 VKDMNATTATFDGSA
+1161 DGSKISFKVTDANA
-1176 VTLKADATPQGLVY
+1176 VNVLFNGTTIAANADGSYSV
-1190 TGTVASAAAGEH
+1190 TGIPAGDYI
-1202 TITATDA
+1202 ITATDA

-1217 VTVTEKQQAPTVTVP
+1217 VTVAEKQQAPTVTVP

-1303 QVTGIEEKTNE
+1303 QVTGIQEKTNE

-1329 TEVTIPV
+1329 TEVAIPV

-1343 NAANVKLTASGG
+1343 SAADVKLTASGG

-1370 NGSYTFTA
+1370 NGNYTFTA
-1378 VDKDGNQATANAYVE
+1378 VDKDGSQATANAYVE

-1412 GTATAAITADPNG
+1412 GTATAAISADPNG

-1564 PSIQVTSAN
+1564 PSIQVMSAN
-1573 NSWQKSQTVTFSV
+1573 NTWQKSQTVTFSV

-1597 VTRDGAPVAYTESS
+1597 VTKDGAPVAYTESS
-1611 GYQFIA
+1611 GYQFVA
-1617 SANGTYVIAA
+1617 AANGTYVIAA

-1642 MVDATAPAAPSLTN
+1642 MVDATAPAAPLLTN

-1668 DSVYKTDATS
+1668 DSIYKTDATS

-1718 GPHTVKIK
+1718 GTHTVKIK

-1744 QSKQASEQTGAEEP
+1744 QTKQASEQTGTEKP

-1765 AETQEQPKE
+1765 EETQEQPKE
-1774 KQPAESFADPLPQE
+1774 KQSAESFADPLPQE

>member
-98 TETTGTASGS
+98 TGTTGTASGS

-115 VVTTPQQTAAPTTTN
+115 VVTTPQQTAAPTNTN
-130 KTNSSSSSS
+130 KTN

-165 ATAVYQPVGSKP
+165 TTAVYQPVGSKP
-177 VEESAAKQLAQPT
+177 VEKSAAKQLAQPT

-312 LFSGSRGF
+312 LFSNSRGF

-371 GYGQV
+371 GYGQI

-391 PLYIETGRGYASP
+391 PLYIETGRGYATP

-425 GIADQYLD
+425 DISNQYLD

-448 LKVTTSNSSVAKVT
+448 LRVTTSNASVAKVT

-495 ISFDIIVRDNT
+495 ISFDIIVRDDT

-626 KATSSNTSVARVST
+626 KASSSNSSVARVST
-640 RRDDTLVIE
+640 RRDDTLIIE

-778 KTNPVINSISAPNNT
+778 KTKPVIDSASVQNNT

-870 IDSTTTAPQTWQRN
+870 IDSTTTAPQTWQRA

-901 TADRGRLTQ
+901 TADRGTLTQ
-910 QTDGSYILSL
+910 QTDGSYILRL
-920 DEEGQNTYTIT
+920 DEEGKNIYTVT

-945 YYLDETNPVIGEPT
+945 YYLDETNPEINYNVNKESKL
-959 VDKNNEVTFTVTD
+959 VTVTVAD
-972 RLSGVVANSIAAVNK
+972 RLSGINSVK
-987 SNDNDKPPVTHT
+987 VTESGADVQLQNPST
-999 TGDSYT
+999 NIYT

-1010 GAEYNITAMDGA
+1010 GKTYTVSVMDGA
-1022 GNTAQAS
+1022 GNTTQKD
-1029 VSIPQDTT
+1029 VQIPQDTT
-1037 TTPQPPAQGTITL
+1037 TIPQPPAQGTITL
-1050 SKISVSDESGIAQSK
+1050 SKISVSDPDGIAQSK

-1085 QKQGGAQL
+1085 QKQGGAKL

-1122 SKDNVVLDTKKESIS
+1122 SKDNVVLDTKKESIP
-1137 VAGIDNEKPVIAV
+1137 VAGIDNEKPVIDSIEQ
-1150 TKNEDNVVEFT
+1150 TEEK
-1161 VKDMNATTATFDGSA
+1161 DGSKISFKVTDANA
-1176 VTLKADATPQGLVY
+1176 VNVLFNGTTIAANADGSYSV
-1190 TGTVASAAAGEH
+1190 TGIPAGDY

-1209 AGNTATQQ
+1209 AGNTATQK

-1257 SAVEPKESGAQVT
+1257 SAVEPKESGARVT

-1303 QVTGIEEKTNE
+1303 QVTGIQEKTNE

-1336 TVSDPDG
+1336 TVSDPNG
-1343 NAANVKLTASGG
+1343 SAADVTLTASGG

-1370 NGSYTFTA
+1370 NGSYIFTA
-1378 VDKDGNQATANAYVE
+1378 ADKDGNQATANAYVE

-1405 GQPQVSA
+1405 GQPQVSS

-1478 IDSTPPVIGEPTVSY
+1478 IDSTPPVIGEPAVSY

-1550 QSATVQVSGIDLTP
+1550 QSRTVQVSGIDLTP

-1586 TDENSGVSAVQ
+1586 TDENSGVSTVQ
-1597 VTRDGAPVAYTESS
+1597 VTKDGAPVAYTESS
-1611 GYQFIA
+1611 GYQFVA
-1617 SANGTYVIAA
+1617 AANGTYVIAA

-1642 MVDATAPAAPSLTN
+1642 MVDATAPAAPLLTN
-1656 GGKPVNAYNGKE
+1656 GGKPVNAYNGKA

-1718 GPHTVKIK
+1718 GTHTVKIK

-1744 QSKQASEQTGAEEP
+1744 QTKQASEQTGTEKP

-1765 AETQEQPKE
+1765 EETQEQPKE

>member
-115 VVTTPQQTAAPTTTN
+115 VVTTPQQTAAPTNTN
-130 KTNSSSSSS
+130 KTNSSS

-165 ATAVYQPVGSKP
+165 TTAVYQPVGSKP
-177 VEESAAKQLAQPT
+177 VEKSAAKQLAQPT

-312 LFSGSRGF
+312 MFSNSRGF

-358 INYVYTYAPTDLY
+358 INYVYNYAPTDLY
-371 GYGQV
+371 GYGQI
-376 NRLYCYSDGVYYDAK
+376 NRLYCYSNGVYYDAK
-391 PLYIETGRGYASP
+391 PLYIETGRGYATP

-425 GIADQYLD
+425 DIANQYLD

-448 LKVTTSNSSVAKVT
+448 LRVTTSNASVAKVT

-618 VNTDGSSI
+618 VYTDGSSI
-626 KATSSNTSVARVST
+626 KASSSNTSVARVST
-640 RRDDTLVIE
+640 RRDDTLIIE

-705 QNITFNLTGYSSG
+705 QNITFTLTGYSSG

-734 WGNRRELA
+734 WGSRRELA

-755 YYFFTRGSSGDSE
+755 YYFFTRGSAGDSE

-778 KTNPVINSISAPNNT
+778 KTNPVIDSASVQNNT

-828 FTPAAAGNYRAV
+828 FTPAAAGYYRAV

-855 MPGTTQPDTTPPVIT
+855 MPGTTQPDTDKPVIT
-870 IDSTTTAPQTWQRN
+870 LESVNQSSWHKDAPIVKFKVTDNGAIKEVKVNNTTLTVGADGFYAFSANEEGNPASYQITATDANGNTATQQVTIYLDMTVPEIEAKVDDNVKTKVIITTNDNLSGIAKVEATAPNETPVEATKQ
-884 SFDVKFSVSDSG
+884 SG
-896 KLKSV
+896 D
-901 TADRGRLTQ
+901 T
-910 QTDGSYILSL
+910 
-920 DEEGQNTYTIT
+920 
-931 AEDESGNKQTAQIT
+931 
-945 YYLDETNPVIGEPT
+945 
-959 VDKNNEVTFTVTD
+959 
-972 RLSGVVANSIAAVNK
+972 
-987 SNDNDKPPVTHT
+987 
-999 TGDSYT
+999 YT

-1010 GAEYNITAMDGA
+1010 GAEYSITVMDGA
-1022 GNTAQAS
+1022 GNIAQTS
-1029 VSIPQDTT
+1029 VSIPPEESTD
-1037 TTPQPPAQGTITL
+1037 PQPPASERITL
-1050 SKISVSDESGIAQSK
+1050 SEISVSNESGIAKSK
-1065 TISFQI
+1065 TLSFQI

-1085 QKQGGAQL
+1085 QKQGGAKL
-1093 NAAATQSGNSTNYS
+1093 NAAATQSGNKTSYS
-1107 VEVSEDGTYEVTATI
+1107 VEVSENGIYEVTATI
-1122 SKDNVVLDTKKESIS
+1122 SKDNVVQTTQKKQIE
-1137 VAGIDNEKPVIAV
+1137 VKGIDNEKPVISSVEQTQEEDGARISFKVTDANAV
-1150 TKNEDNVVEFT
+1150 DVLFNG
-1161 VKDMNATTATFDGSA
+1161 TTIDASADGSYS
-1176 VTLKADATPQGLVY
+1176 VTEIP
-1190 TGTVASAAAGEH
+1190 AGKY

-1217 VTVTEKQQAPTVTVP
+1217 VTVEEKQQPPTVTVQ
-1232 SNTVSSADGQTA
+1232 SSSLDAANSESVS
-1244 TTTIT
+1244 TTLTI
-1249 VDPHGSSV
+1249 DPHGGEIFS
-1257 SAVEPKESGAQVT
+1257 VEPRESGAQVT

-1303 QVTGIEEKTNE
+1303 QVTGIQEKTNE

-1329 TEVTIPV
+1329 TEVAIPV

-1343 NAANVKLTASGG
+1343 SAADVKLTASGG

-1405 GQPQVSA
+1405 GQPQVSS
-1412 GTATAAITADPNG
+1412 GTATAAISADPNG

-1478 IDSTPPVIGEPTVSY
+1478 IDSTPPVIGEPAVSY

-1564 PSIQVTSAN
+1564 PSIQVMSAN
-1573 NSWQKSQTVTFSV
+1573 NTWQKSQTVTFSV
-1586 TDENSGVSAVQ
+1586 TDENSGVSTVQ
-1597 VTRDGAPVAYTESS
+1597 VTKDGAPVAYTESS
-1611 GYQFIA
+1611 GYQFVA
-1617 SANGTYVIAA
+1617 AANGTYVIAA

-1642 MVDATAPAAPSLTN
+1642 TVDATAPAAPSLTN

-1699 DSGEYTALSAD
+1699 DSGEYTALSAE

-1718 GPHTVKIK
+1718 GTHTVKIK

-1744 QSKQASEQTGAEEP
+1744 QTKQASEQTGAEKP

-1765 AETQEQPKE
+1765 EETQKQPKE